1 MPGGGR
7 PEDIGVVLLGGRT
20 GGVAFRVK
28 DVGPYPPYGAD
39 PGHILAQGRTPDL
52 REEAKA
58 AGGWDMG
65 VYSAGGSDGG
75 SFF

>member
-1 MPGGGR
+1 M
-7 PEDIGVVLLGGRT
+7 
-20 GGVAFRVK
+20 
-28 DVGPYPPYGAD
+28 GPYPPYGAD

-75 SFF
+75 ICF